1 MSMNIHPIKN
11 ILVPVDFGENS
22 LNALETA
29 IAIAKLHGATLHLL
43 HVVDNSFDFLSHG
56 DTYIAMS
63 SITSNS
69 GDILQALAGSLAQ
82 KHKVMPKVLLV
93 EGCVYQTIVKE
104 GIAHTA
110 DLIVMGTHGA
120 SGQRDAFVGT
130 NTYNVF
136 KHAHCAVL
144 AIPGGRK
151 WSQFRRVLFPVRLV
165 VGALARYDFVRG
177 LLNPGAASLEV
188 LGLSYNKNE
197 NEKSMMEDLVSEI
210 KDKLNEDKVA
220 ANISCLSGRNI
231 VDNILTHSEQKSTD
245 LIVIS
250 PSVDIAS
257 KHFYIGPNAQR
268 IIHQAKVPVLNVK
281 RVAVPAFG

>member
-1 MSMNIHPIKN
+1 MNIYPIKN

-29 IAIAKLHGATLHLL
+29 AVLARRHDATLHLL
-43 HVVDNSFDFLSHG
+43 HVVDTSFDDLNGG
-56 DTYIAMS
+56 DSYVSMN
-63 SITSNS
+63 SITQNS

-82 KHKVMPKVLLV
+82 KHKIAPKAVLV

-104 GIAHTA
+104 SIQCGA

-136 KHAHCAVL
+136 KHAHSAVL
-144 AIPGGRK
+144 AVPGTRK
-151 WSQFRRVLFPVRLV
+151 WTQFKRVLFPVRLV
-165 VGALARYDFVRG
+165 VGALARYDFVRS
-177 LLNPGAASLEV
+177 LLSPGTSSLDV
-188 LGLSYNKNE
+188 LGLSYHRTEGDRNVAE
-197 NEKSMMEDLVSEI
+197 ELLSEI
-210 KDKLNEDKVA
+210 SDRLDEDKIR
-220 ANISCLSGRNI
+220 ANVTCLSGKNL
-231 VDNILTHSEQKSTD
+231 VDNILGYSEQKSTD

-250 PSVDIAS
+250 PSVDVAS
-257 KHFYIGPNAQR
+257 KHFYVGPNAQR
-268 IIHQAKVPVLNVK
+268 IIHQAGVPVLSVK

>member
-1 MSMNIHPIKN
+1 MNLHPIKN

-29 IAIAKLHGATLHLL
+29 VSIACLHRATLHLL
-43 HVVDNSFDFLSHG
+43 HVVDNSFDFLNHG

-63 SITSNS
+63 SIAENS
-69 GDILQALAGSLAQ
+69 SDILQALGGSLAQ
-82 KHKVMPKVLLV
+82 KHKISPRVLLV

-104 GIAHTA
+104 SIASSA

-120 SGQRDAFVGT
+120 SGQRDAFIGT

-144 AIPGGRK
+144 AVPGSRK
-151 WSQFRRVLFPVRLV
+151 WTEFQKVLFPVRMV

-177 LLNPGAASLEV
+177 LLSPGTSSLEV
-188 LGLSYNKNE
+188 LGLSYNRIE
-197 NEKSMMEDLVSEI
+197 NEKGVMEDLVSEI
-210 KDKLNEDKVA
+210 RDKLDEDGVA
-220 ANISCLSGRNI
+220 ANTTCLSGRNL
-231 VDNILTHSEQKSTD
+231 VDNILNHSEKKSTD

-250 PSVDIAS
+250 PSVDVAS
-257 KHFYIGPNAQR
+257 KHFYVGPNAQR
-268 IIHQAKVPVLNVK
+268 IIHQARVPVLNVK